1 MFSETEVSIPEEEE
15 IAAEE
20 EPALGWREDAAADE
34 DGAEEQPLRSNPASS
49 VQIKMRFNRM
59 CAPFQHYWYQT
70 YRQFVSGMP

>member
-1 MFSETEVSIPEEEE
+1 MLSETEVSIPEEEE

-70 YRQFVSGMP
+70 SRQFVSGMP